1 LRNGAG
7 KKMVA
12 RMKQRF
18 PTWWQGLIILISGI
32 VIGFSSCAGF
42 LSGANFSGSSRGNQ
56 GLEGLFAIGFFA
68 GIAITFAGFVL
79 FIIGVARGVVSALR
93 APPPVMTFA
102 SAPQGPGVAPGSPAA
117 APLSIEESP
126 EQKILR
132 HFQIVLVVF
141 MLMPAASVA
150 TSVLVLLA
158 RPSLAPTLGLIIVSY
173 VLSQAPYGFA
183 LARTRRGPDRI
194 GIAIAFAASCTATV
208 EGLLPF
214 AHGSAM
220 FASRVGLFAWPGLFL
235 ISHVVVAIF
244 AWRAGKL
251 APPESGDAALLA
263 GSFAGV
269 VLYMLA
275 VRYAEMA
282 MLPLYM
288 GGMRRH

>member
-1 LRNGAG
+1 
-7 KKMVA
+7 
-12 RMKQRF
+12 MKQRF

-32 VIGFSSCAGF
+32 VIGFSSCAAF

-68 GIAITFAGFVL
+68 GIAVTFAGFVL
-79 FIIGVARGVVSALR
+79 FIIGVARGVVNALKAPQPVVTFSSA
-93 APPPVMTFA
+93 A
-102 SAPQGPGVAPGSPAA
+102 QGPGVPIAPGSSVA
-117 APLSIEESP
+117 APLSLAESP

-141 MLMPAASVA
+141 MLIPAASVA

-158 RPSLAPTLGLIIVSY
+158 RSSLAPTLGLIIVSY

-183 LARTRRGPDRI
+183 LLRTRGGPDRF
-194 GIAIAFAASCTATV
+194 GIAIAFAASCATTV
-208 EGLLPF
+208 EGLLPL

-220 FASRVGLFAWPGLFL
+220 LTSRIGLFAWPGLFL

-251 APPESGDAALLA
+251 APPETGDAALLA

-269 VLYMLA
+269 VLYMFA
-275 VRYAEMA
+275 VRYVEMA

-288 GGMRRH
+288 GAMRYH